1 MTPRRMRY
9 ILLACVLVIIVGTG
23 VIVYAANRKLTDVAV
38 KTSKLSA
45 EIEVSKKKIQAYG
58 ATQSQIESLDYV
70 ESLAAKVLP
79 ENQEQSVVVAEL
91 SNFALRSKL
100 TLGGIDFVDPVSTTA
115 NSNGAKTKTKTKT
128 VLPKG
133 VIVVPIVVTFKDANY
148 SSLLDF
154 LRTIETTQRKA
165 QVSSINLTPDTENR
179 AVLSEVAVAI
189 NLYVKKQA
197 GQKQ

>member
-1 MTPRRMRY
+1 
-9 ILLACVLVIIVGTG
+9 VLVIIVGTG

-45 EIEVSKKKIQAYG
+45 EIEVSKKKIQTYG

-70 ESLAAKVLP
+70 EGLAAKVLP

-115 NSNGAKTKTKTKT
+115 NSKGAKTKT
-128 VLPKG
+128 VLPKS

-179 AVLSEVAVAI
+179 AVLSEVVVAI